1 MTDEKII
8 EYVMNSPEN
17 TNPSVLNSMLKS
29 NKVQPDWNQ
38 NDESAADY
46 IKNRPFYEEITEV
59 VILPETRFMITEA
72 QDTSVLA
79 LQFSHPLEIGKE
91 YIVTLDGVTKTY
103 TAATEARYEGRIIFI
118 TNTSIDEMNDGNG
131 WAIGFEEESSALIFS
146 SSDVSLYGMHTISI
160 SDKVTETHKINS
172 KYIPTMALYKSYSV
186 EPVSLS
192 KTNLGEPLDPKELA
206 DLLKNY
212 SCFVVDKFSTSP
224 SPLPSLSYD
233 YIKYMPISTFIEYY
247 SYADLVAIECF
258 SISNDDSGI
267 IKYLNGVIP
276 PS

>member
-59 VILPETRFMITEA
+59 VILPETSFEHIEE
-72 QDTSVLA
+72 QETSVIDS
-79 LQFSHPLEIGKE
+79 QFSHTLKNGKE

-103 TAATEARYEGRIIFI
+103 TAAYESHMIFI
-118 TNTSIDEMNDGNG
+118 TNTSINEVRGGNG
-131 WAIGFEEESSALIFS
+131 WAIGFEPESSLLGFLS
-146 SSDVSLYGMHTISI
+146 LDVSLRGVHTISI

-192 KTNLGEPLDPKELA
+192 KTDLGEPLDPKELA

-212 SCFVVDKFSTSP
+212 SCFVVDRFSN
-224 SPLPSLSYD
+224 SPLPSLTYD
-233 YIKYMPISTFIEYY
+233 YIGYMPILTFREYY

-258 SISNDDSGI
+258 CISCDNDGSI

>member
-1 MTDEKII
+1 MYSSLD
-8 EYVMNSPEN
+8 NL
-17 TNPSVLNSMLKS
+17 TNQLNYGICAQY
-29 NKVQPDWNQ
+29 N
-38 NDESAADY
+38 
-46 IKNRPFYEEITEV
+46 EIDRR
-59 VILPETRFMITEA
+59 INPETSFEHTEE
-72 QDTSVLA
+72 QEVSIIDS
-79 LQFSHPLEIGKE
+79 QFSHTLKNGKE

-103 TAATEARYEGRIIFI
+103 TAAVYESHMIFI
-118 TNTSIDEMNDGNG
+118 TNTSINEVRGGNG
-131 WAIGFEEESSALIFS
+131 WAICFEPESSLLGFLS
-146 SSDVSLYGMHTISI
+146 LDVSLRGVHTISI
-160 SDKVTETHKINS
+160 SDKVTKTHKINS
-172 KYIPTMALYKSYSV
+172 KYIPTMALYKSYSA
-186 EPVSLS
+186 ESVSLS

-224 SPLPSLSYD
+224 LPLPLPSPSLSYD

-258 SISNDDSGI
+258 SISGNDDGGI

>member
-29 NKVQPDWNQ
+29 NRVQPDWNQ
-38 NDESAADY
+38 NDEDAADY

-59 VILPETRFMITEA
+59 VILPETSFEHTEE
-72 QDTSVLA
+72 QETSIIDS
-79 LQFSHPLEIGKE
+79 QFSHTLENGKE

-103 TAATEARYEGRIIFI
+103 TATVSETHAILI
-118 TNTSIDEMNDGNG
+118 TNTSINEMRDGNG
-131 WAIGFEEESSALIFS
+131 WAIGFEPESSLLGFISF
-146 SSDVSLYGMHTISI
+146 DVSLYGVHTISI
-160 SDKVTETHKINS
+160 SGKVTKAHKIDG
-172 KYIPTMALYKSYSV
+172 KYIPTMVLYRSYSV
-186 EPVSLS
+186 EPISLS

-212 SCFVVDKFSTSP
+212 FCFVVDKFSES
-224 SPLPSLSYD
+224 SLNYD
-233 YIKYMPISTFIEYY
+233 YIRYMPISTFVEYY
-247 SYADLVAIECF
+247 SYGYLVAIKCF
-258 SISNDDSGI
+258 SISYNDGGI
-267 IKYLNGVIP
+267 IKFLNGVIP